1 MAAGSGRGNGDM
13 ATRRKRRVRREPVLD
28 TIGSLFHLRLT
39 ESDRAGGPS
48 ERASAGD
55 SKSEKPARAKR
66 KRRRWLPHI
75 NLKRLAYWCV
85 VLGIWCVLALAGLF
99 IFISMRL
106 PAWQELAVPRRPPAV
121 SIVGLDGHA
130 IATRGE
136 MGGQSI
142 PIKALP
148 PYLPQAFIAIEDR
161 RFYSHFGIDPLGLAR
176 AVVVN
181 LSSMQIREGGSTL
194 TQQLA
199 KNLFLSDARTITRK
213 LDELVLSFWLE
224 AEYSKDQILEHY
236 LNRVYF
242 GAGAY
247 GVEAA
252 AQRYFGKPA
261 RLVTLGEA
269 AILAGLVKAPSR
281 LTPTRNPRL
290 ARERANLVLDAMV
303 DEQFITV
310 EMAKTAKA
318 RPAAIVAQEGPRS
331 KGYVADWVMDI
342 LDDYIGRVERD
353 VIVQT
358 TIDTRLQSVAE
369 AALAD
374 ELAAQ
379 GTKYGVSQGAL
390 LAMDPNGA
398 VRALVGGRSYQDS
411 QFNRAIAAHRQPGS
425 AFKPFVYLAALERG
439 LTPDSVR
446 EDAPVNIKGWRP
458 QNYSKEFYGPVTLET
473 ALSHS
478 LNTVAVRLGVEVGPQ
493 TVVRTARRLGIASKL
508 EPNASIA
515 LGTSEVTLIEL
526 VTAYAPFS
534 NGGIGVIPH
543 VIERVRTRDGKIVY
557 ARKAS
562 GLGSVVS
569 PRYIPMMN
577 RMLEETLLTGTAQ
590 RARIPGWPAAGKTG
604 TSQDFRD
611 AWFVGYTGRL
621 VTGVWIGNDDNSPTK
636 RASGS
641 TLPVDVWNRFMRVA
655 HENVPPVGLPGA
667 VDQPGQSP
675 APGRPIEDGPMAGGP
690 LPPSTRQEAPLDNW
704 LFDRLFGRR

>member
-1 MAAGSGRGNGDM
+1 MAI
-13 ATRRKRRVRREPVLD
+13 RRKRRVRREPVLD
-28 TIGSLFHLRLT
+28 TIGSLFHLRMS
-39 ESDRAGGPS
+39 EADRAGGAP
-48 ERASAGD
+48 ERANGGA
-55 SKSEKPARAKR
+55 KSEKPARAKR
-66 KRRRWLPHI
+66 KRRRWLPPI
-75 NLKRLAYWCV
+75 RVKRLAYWCA
-85 VLGIWCVLALAGLF
+85 VLGLWGVLALASLF
-99 IFISMRL
+99 IVFSLRL
-106 PAWQELAVPRRPPAV
+106 PAWQDLVVPQRPP
-121 SIVGLDGHA
+121 SITIVGLDGHA

-136 MGGQSI
+136 MGGQSV

-161 RFYSHFGIDPLGLAR
+161 RFRSHFGIDPIGLSR
-176 AVVVN
+176 AMFVN
-181 LSSMQIREGGSTL
+181 LRHMQVREGGSTL

-199 KNLFLSDARTITRK
+199 KNLFLTDQRTIARK
-213 LDELVLSFWLE
+213 LDELVLSIWLE
-224 AEYSKDQILEHY
+224 KEYTKNEILELY

-290 ARERANLVLDAMV
+290 ARDRANLVLDAMV
-303 DEQFITV
+303 EEGFITG

-358 TIDTRLQSVAE
+358 TIDTKLQAAAE
-369 AALAD
+369 SALAD

-379 GTKYGVSQGAL
+379 GQKYGASQGSL
-390 LAMDPNGA
+390 IAMDPNGA

-439 LTPDSVR
+439 LTPDTVR
-446 EDAPVNIKGWRP
+446 EDGPVNIKGWRP
-458 QNYSKEFYGPVTLET
+458 QNYSKEFYGPVTLQT

-478 LNTVAVRLGVEVGPQ
+478 LNTVAVKLGVEVGPQ
-493 TVVRTARRLGIASKL
+493 SVVRTARRLGIASKL

-526 VTAYAPFS
+526 VTAYAPFA

-569 PRYIPMMN
+569 PRYVPMMN

-621 VTGVWIGNDDNSPTK
+621 LTGVWIGNDDNSPTK

-641 TLPVDVWNRFMRVA
+641 NMPVDIWNRFMRVA

-667 VDQPGQSP
+667 ADRPGQSP
-675 APGRPIEDGPMAGGP
+675 MPSRPIEDGPVPGGP
-690 LPPSTRQEAPLDNW
+690 IPPSVRQEAPLDSW